1 MNSDINEL
9 KSGGEEFLSVG
20 DRLGYEKDS
29 KERMPWE
36 HYLDAYGKLIP
47 WKSRPDFRFR
57 MIRTR
62 SALPFLF
69 WDLYMRSHGLSFGSA
84 IMRTGRSIIRW
95 KR

>member
-36 HYLDAYGKLIP
+36 HYLDAYSKADPDEIAARLQIP
-47 WKSRPDFRFR
+47 YNQDTKCFTPSFSGIC
-57 MIRTR
+57 IR
-62 SALPFLF
+62 
-69 WDLYMRSHGLSFGSA
+69 DLMA
-84 IMRTGRSIIRW
+84 
-95 KR
+95 

>member
-36 HYLDAYGKLIP
+36 HYLDAYGKADPVEIAARLQIP
-47 WKSRPDFRFR
+47 YDQD
-57 MIRTR
+57 TR
-62 SALPFLF
+62 CFTLPFL
-69 WDLYMRSHGLSFGSA
+69 GSVYE
-84 IMRTGRSIIRW
+84 IS
-95 KR
+95 